1 MFSVQYGLVSV
12 VYLVCS
18 EVFILVCL
26 VYSKMVVRDACIL
39 CSLFFVM
46 GVKGAI
52 WCLLVLH
59 FLCSKTV
66 VSVVC
71 ILCNRVVV
79 RVVSFL
85 CIIVVVI
92 VACLVCNTLV
102 FSVM

>member
-1 MFSVQYGLVSV
+1 MKHYIKICVLCT
-12 VYLVCS
+12 VY
-18 EVFILVCL
+18 LVCL

-39 CSLFFVM
+39 CSHFFVM
-46 GVKGAI
+46 GAI